1 MQAKILRRASLVIA
15 IWLLPM
21 SVMAQAVSPT
31 FEQAIVRPG
40 ADYKEFDAG
49 PDPRS
54 CQRSCMADA
63 QCHAW
68 SYQKPTCWLKNRVTL
83 PAISP
88 HMVSGVVRR

>member
-1 MQAKILRRASLVIA
+1 MPAQLLRRASLMIA
-15 IWLLPM
+15 IWLLPL
-21 SVMAQAVSPT
+21 SVMAQPVSPT

-40 ADYKEFDAG
+40 GDYRDFKSG

-54 CQRSCMADA
+54 CQQACMADP
-63 QCHAW
+63 QCRAW
-68 SYQKPTCWLKNRVTL
+68 SYEKPTCWLKNRVTL

>member
-1 MQAKILRRASLVIA
+1 MQAKGLRRAGLVIA
-15 IWLLPM
+15 IWLPPM

-31 FEQAIVRPG
+31 FELSIVRPG
-40 ADYKEFDAG
+40 SDYKEFDSG

-54 CQRSCMADA
+54 CQRSGMTDP

-68 SYQKPTCWLKNRVTL
+68 SYEKPTCWLKNRVPL

-88 HMVSGVVRR
+88 NMVSGVVRR